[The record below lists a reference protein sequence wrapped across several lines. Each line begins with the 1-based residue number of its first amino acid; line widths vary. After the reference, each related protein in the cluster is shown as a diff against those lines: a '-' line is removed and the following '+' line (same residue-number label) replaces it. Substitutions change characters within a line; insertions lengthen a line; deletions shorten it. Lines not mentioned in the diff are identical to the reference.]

1 MNLKPKDYI
10 YGLFILLIVEP
21 INRIIKEIRYKIE
34 LGGENGFEVNGIN
47 SYWGRY
53 ANIKKIVELAHN
65 MKDDE
70 DWFSFYFPAEEY
82 DFKYSHRIAIYW
94 IEKRGFILFEYHEAS
109 DQCGVYE
116 KEIALTELKNEIN
129 SLSKITKNP
138 EDFGYIY
145 IEDSY

>member
-34 LGGENGFEVNGIN
+34 LDGENGFEVNGIN

-94 IEKRGFILFEYHEAS
+94 IEKKAS
-109 DQCGVYE
+109 FYLSIM
-116 KEIALTELKNEIN
+116 KLLIN
-129 SLSKITKNP
+129 VESMKKKLP
-138 EDFGYIY
+138 
-145 IEDSY
+145 